1 MTKTEMIELLGVPNT
16 NKLQTLIWYVETMAR
31 RDYFSYMAELCDTQK
46 KPHITFEDL
55 RNLSLRNQKSIQDS
69 LDYMIALERKDK
81 EKADKEKNNA
91 ML

>member
-16 NKLQTLIWYVETMAR
+16 NELQALIWYVETAAR
-31 RDYFSYMAELCDTQK
+31 RDYFSYMADMCDTQK

-55 RNLSLRNQKSIQDS
+55 KNLSLRNKKSIQDS

-81 EKADKEKNNA
+81 EKANG
-91 ML
+91 

>member
-1 MTKTEMIELLGVPNT
+1 MTNTEMIELLGVPNT
-16 NKLQTLIWYVETMAR
+16 RELQKLIWYVETSAR

-55 RNLSLRNQKSIQDS
+55 KNLSVRNQKSIQDS
-69 LDYMIALERKDK
+69 LDYMIAMER
-81 EKADKEKNNA
+81 EDKEKNNA